1 MDLSEGTIE
10 PLERLRDILRREAGD
25 QQFRDRVVVG
35 GGLAAYASAWRQQA
49 LDALG
54 EGASP
59 WVDEVVCLLEQYSSV
74 DRETRPSV
82 LRELLQLIRQAPRP
96 QQRGDTDAEGGEK
109 AEEEP
114 LPPELGPQAIGEG
127 GQRKRSTKTGG
138 GVAQARMASS
148 RRAAEGRGLDAS
160 VTVLSGVSSVRA
172 SRLKAL
178 GVRTIRDLIHHYPH
192 RYEDFSR
199 LVTINHLEY
208 GELTSVLGTV
218 WSVSHRKTRAGRD
231 IFQAILSD
239 HTGTLQVTWF
249 NQPYLERRIKP
260 GMQLLVSGKVDQ
272 YLGRL
277 TMNAPQWEIVGR
289 GDLKNA
295 RIQPVYPVCE
305 GITQRWLR
313 GLIERTLRAWAE
325 RIPDP
330 LPEPLREAHGLLPLA
345 RALWGI
351 HFPESQEH
359 LRAARR
365 RLAFEEMLYL
375 QLGLLRQRLVWQ
387 SQVGR
392 RISAEPERLSAL
404 MRALPYELTG
414 AQQRSLREMLQDLE
428 SGTPMNRLLQGDVGA
443 GKTVVAALLM
453 TVVADA
459 GFQAALMA
467 PTEILAEQHYR
478 SLSRLFA
485 SFPEPR
491 PATALLTGSVTGVER
506 EAVYQ
511 GLADGSIQVVVG
523 TQALI
528 QEAVRFHNLALAV
541 IDEQHRFGVAQR
553 GLLRA
558 KGQSP
563 HVLVMTATP
572 IPRSLA
578 LTVWGHMDVSV
589 LDEMPPG
596 RQPIRTRVLR
606 PLERERAYAFIRNQI
621 RAGRQAFII
630 YPLVEESEKIE
641 ARAATEEYERLQ
653 REVFPDLRLGL
664 LHGRL
669 RSEEKDMVMSRFVAG
684 EIDILVATSVVE
696 VGVDV
701 PNATVL
707 LIDGADRFGLAQLH
721 QFRGRVG
728 RGEHQSYCLL
738 LAADNAGEE
747 ALERLRA
754 VEATNDG
761 FELAEKDLQMR
772 GPGEFLGTQQSGF
785 PELPLADFTD
795 LRLLHEVRN
804 VASDLLAEDPE
815 LERPEYRGLRERV
828 SAFWRSSTD
837 LS

>member
-10 PLERLRDILRREAGD
+10 PLERLMDILRREAGD

-54 EGASP
+54 EGAAA
-59 WVDEVVCLLEQYSSV
+59 WVDEVARLLEQYSSV

-114 LPPELGPQAIGEG
+114 LPPEQGPQAVGEG
-127 GQRKRSTKTGG
+127 GQRTRPTTTGG
-138 GVAQARMASS
+138 GVAQSRMTSS
-148 RRAAEGRGLDAS
+148 RGAAEGRGLDAS

-172 SRLKAL
+172 NKLKTI

-218 WSVSHRKTRAGRD
+218 WSVSHRKTRTGRD

-277 TMNAPQWEIVGR
+277 TMNAPQWEVVGR
-289 GDLKNA
+289 GDLKNV

-330 LPEPLREAHGLLPLA
+330 LPESLREAHGLLPLG

-351 HFPESQEH
+351 HFPENQEH

-387 SQVGR
+387 SQVGQ
-392 RISAEPERLSAL
+392 RISVEPERLSAL

-414 AQQRSLREMLQDLE
+414 AQQRSLREMLQDLA

-467 PTEILAEQHYR
+467 PTEILAEQHYK
-478 SLSRLFA
+478 SLSRLFV

-491 PATALLTGSVTGVER
+491 PTVALLTGSVTGAER

-511 GLADGSIQVVVG
+511 GLADGSIQVVIG

-558 KGQSP
+558 NADP
-563 HVLVMTATP
+563 
-572 IPRSLA
+572 
-578 LTVWGHMDVSV
+578 SV
-589 LDEMPPG
+589 PG
-596 RQPIRTRVLR
+596 SNGMG
-606 PLERERAYAFIRNQI
+606 AYGCLG
-621 RAGRQAFII
+621 AG
-630 YPLVEESEKIE
+630 
-641 ARAATEEYERLQ
+641 
-653 REVFPDLRLGL
+653 
-664 LHGRL
+664 
-669 RSEEKDMVMSRFVAG
+669 
-684 EIDILVATSVVE
+684 
-696 VGVDV
+696 
-701 PNATVL
+701 
-707 LIDGADRFGLAQLH
+707 
-721 QFRGRVG
+721 
-728 RGEHQSYCLL
+728 
-738 LAADNAGEE
+738 
-747 ALERLRA
+747 
-754 VEATNDG
+754 
-761 FELAEKDLQMR
+761 
-772 GPGEFLGTQQSGF
+772 
-785 PELPLADFTD
+785 
-795 LRLLHEVRN
+795 
-804 VASDLLAEDPE
+804 
-815 LERPEYRGLRERV
+815 
-828 SAFWRSSTD
+828 
-837 LS
+837 

>member
-10 PLERLRDILRREAGD
+10 PLERLMDILRREAGD

-59 WVDEVVCLLEQYSSV
+59 WVDEVACLLEQYSSV

-428 SGTPMNRLLQGDVGA
+428 SGTPSPVAGGCGGWQDSSGSSVDDGGGRCGFPGRIDGTYGDSG
-443 GKTVVAALLM
+443 GAAL
-453 TVVADA
+453 
-459 GFQAALMA
+459 
-467 PTEILAEQHYR
+467 
-478 SLSRLFA
+478 
-485 SFPEPR
+485 
-491 PATALLTGSVTGVER
+491 
-506 EAVYQ
+506 
-511 GLADGSIQVVVG
+511 
-523 TQALI
+523 
-528 QEAVRFHNLALAV
+528 
-541 IDEQHRFGVAQR
+541 
-553 GLLRA
+553 
-558 KGQSP
+558 
-563 HVLVMTATP
+563 
-572 IPRSLA
+572 
-578 LTVWGHMDVSV
+578 
-589 LDEMPPG
+589 
-596 RQPIRTRVLR
+596 
-606 PLERERAYAFIRNQI
+606 
-621 RAGRQAFII
+621 
-630 YPLVEESEKIE
+630 
-641 ARAATEEYERLQ
+641 
-653 REVFPDLRLGL
+653 
-664 LHGRL
+664 
-669 RSEEKDMVMSRFVAG
+669 
-684 EIDILVATSVVE
+684 
-696 VGVDV
+696 
-701 PNATVL
+701 
-707 LIDGADRFGLAQLH
+707 
-721 QFRGRVG
+721 
-728 RGEHQSYCLL
+728 
-738 LAADNAGEE
+738 
-747 ALERLRA
+747 
-754 VEATNDG
+754 
-761 FELAEKDLQMR
+761 
-772 GPGEFLGTQQSGF
+772 
-785 PELPLADFTD
+785 
-795 LRLLHEVRN
+795 
-804 VASDLLAEDPE
+804 
-815 LERPEYRGLRERV
+815 
-828 SAFWRSSTD
+828 
-837 LS
+837 